1 MAAENN
7 EREGFAGLIDNIKY
21 HAKNFENIFRTPY
34 MPRIMVL
41 AVFVGIVGGLG
52 AVVFYNLI
60 LLFKYIFYGAADT
73 AVFLDHVRAL
83 PWYYRLI
90 APALGGLIVG
100 PMVTYIVPEAKGH
113 GVPEVMEALVLK
125 AGEIRFIVAPLKALI
140 SAICIGSGGSAGREG
155 PIVQIGAS
163 FGSSLGEYFELPPD
177 KVKTLLGAGAAAGI
191 AGTFNAPLAG
201 VVFSMEVLLRKFEME
216 DFSPLVVAAV
226 IGTAVANIL
235 FGEADPVFQIPEHE
249 LVNYFELI
257 LYMGLGIA
265 GGMVALIYGNFLY
278 KMEHIFE
285 KFPVPTAS
293 KAAIGGLCLG
303 ALALLL
309 PQVQATGYPV
319 MEDALHGRL
328 PVYTAF
334 LLMFAKILATWF
346 TLGSGGSGGIFA
358 PALFIGAML
367 GNGYGHIVGALF
379 PTLTAGAGSYA
390 MVGLGT
396 VFAGATHAPLT
407 AIIILF
413 EMTHDPLIILPMMF
427 ACKFS
432 SLFTRWWQRRNIYTT
447 KLVLRGID
455 LDTIEGRDVLSE
467 IPAEEV
473 MSTDL
478 VTVYENTTV
487 DEARHIFQNTLYN
500 FLPVTSEDQ
509 RDLCGLLGYNYTMEY
524 FAEGGDMSAEV
535 RELAYYSPPKVTE
548 KETLL
553 RALKLID
560 EYGITLIPVVSEED
574 EDKMVGILSRSD
586 ILEAYHHW
594 EIKIDK

>member
-1 MAAENN
+1 MAAGDGQENDFFSFITDFKG
-7 EREGFAGLIDNIKY
+7 RL
-21 HAKNFENIFRTPY
+21 KNLESMFRTPY
-34 MPRIMVL
+34 MPKIMVL
-41 AVFVGIVGGLG
+41 AALVGVVGGLG

-60 LLFKYIFYGAADT
+60 LLFKYIFYGASDT
-73 AVFLDHVRAL
+73 AVYLDHVRAL
-83 PWYYRLI
+83 PWYYRLV

-163 FGSSLGEYFELPPD
+163 FGSSLGEYFNLPPD
-177 KVKTLLGAGAAAGI
+177 KVKTLLGSGAAAGI

-201 VVFSMEVLLRKFEME
+201 VVFSMEVILRKFEME
-216 DFSPLVVAAV
+216 DFSPLVVSAV

-265 GGMVALIYGNFLY
+265 GGITALIYGNFLY

-285 KFPVPTAS
+285 KLPIPTAS
-293 KAAIGGLCLG
+293 KAALGGLCLG
-303 ALALLL
+303 ILALAL

-319 MEDALHGRL
+319 MEDALYGRL
-328 PVYTAF
+328 PIYTAL
-334 LLMFAKILATWF
+334 LLMLAKILATWF

-367 GNGYGHIVGALF
+367 GSSYGHIVGTIF
-379 PTLTAGAGSYA
+379 PTLTAGSGSYA

-455 LDTIEGRDVLSE
+455 LDTIEGRNVLSE
-467 IPAEEV
+467 IPAAEV

-478 VTVYENTTV
+478 ITVRKDTTME
-487 DEARHIFQNTLYN
+487 EARDIFRNTLYN
-500 FLPVTSEDQ
+500 FLPVICDDK
-509 RDLCGLLGYNYTMEY
+509 RHLCGLLGYNYTMDY
-524 FAEGGDMSAEV
+524 FAEGGDMDSEV
-535 RELAYYSPPKVTE
+535 SELAYDSPPTVNE
-548 KETLL
+548 NETLL

-574 EDKMVGILSRSD
+574 ENKLIGILTRSD

-594 EIKIDK
+594 EIK

>member
-1 MAAENN
+1 MSVNDE
-7 EREGFAGLIDNIKY
+7 EKRGFSSLIDDLKY
-21 HAKNFENIFRTPY
+21 YINNFEDLFKTPY
-34 MPRIMVL
+34 MPKIMVL
-41 AVFVGIVGGLG
+41 AVLVGIVGGLG

-60 LLFKYIFYGAADT
+60 LLFKYIFYGATDT
-73 AVFLDHVRAL
+73 AVFLDNVRAL

-140 SAICIGSGGSAGREG
+140 SAVCIGSGGSAGREG

-163 FGSSLGEYFELPPD
+163 FGSSLGEYFKLPPD

-226 IGTAVANIL
+226 VGTAVANIL
-235 FGEADPVFQIPEHE
+235 FGEADPVFQIPDHE
-249 LVNYFELI
+249 MVNYFELL

-265 GGMVALIYGNFLY
+265 GGIVALIYSNLLY
-278 KMEHIFE
+278 KVEHIFE
-285 KFPVPTAS
+285 ELPVPTAS
-293 KAAIGGLCLG
+293 KAAIGGLCIGVL
-303 ALALLL
+303 ALAL

-319 MEDALHGRL
+319 MEDALYGRL
-328 PVYTAF
+328 PFYTAF
-334 LLMFAKILATWF
+334 LLMFAKILATFF

-367 GNGYGHIVGALF
+367 GNSYGHIVGALF

-413 EMTHDPLIILPMMF
+413 EMTHDPHIILPMMF

-432 SLFTRWWQRRNIYTT
+432 SLLARWWQRRNIYTT

-455 LDTIEGRDVLSE
+455 LDTIEGRNVLSE
-467 IPAEEV
+467 IPAKEV
-473 MSTDL
+473 MNTDL
-478 VTVYENTTV
+478 VTVMEDTKIH
-487 DEARHIFQNTLYN
+487 EAREIFRNTLFNYV
-500 FLPVTSEDQ
+500 PVTCDEQEHIS
-509 RDLCGLLGYNYTMEY
+509 GLLGYNYTMEY
-524 FAEGGDMSAEV
+524 FAEGGDMNAEV
-535 RELAYYSPPKVTE
+535 SELAYYSPPKVTE
-548 KETLL
+548 NETLL
-553 RALKLID
+553 KALKLID
-560 EYGITLIPVVSEED
+560 EYGITMIIVVSEED
-574 EDKMVGILSRSD
+574 EDKLVGVLTRSD

-594 EIKIDK
+594 EIK